1 MRSATAGPPT
11 EANALCQWVTPV
23 LDCLPAAFGLDITF
37 CRSADITSI
46 KALMSSLKTA
56 VESRLGTNFCFVAL
70 SVDDPSSHQSRL
82 AEQALEQIGLR
93 QIMWTGRRA
102 KNVIR
107 VLGPD
112 SAPMYDEEPWLVLA
126 VDFDTYWYNIGL
138 YEIGEEGLVSFIEGF
153 VHGPRFDVENQLEAA
168 KEELRNILSK
178 MGHVQ
183 YVFLYGEQSEDLE
196 LLALLA
202 ETLGSELVNDARVDG
217 SVWTS
222 TSYMAEA
229 AHVRMDD
236 IQFEMDPA
244 SNGAFGC
251 KWRSKLYRDGHEE
264 L

>member
-1 MRSATAGPPT
+1 MRRTTAGPAT
-11 EANALCQWVTPV
+11 EANALCRWVIPV
-23 LDCLPAAFGLDITF
+23 LDRLPAALGLDVPF
-37 CRSADITSI
+37 CRSADLTST

-56 VESRLGTNFCFVAL
+56 VESRLGTNFCFAAL

-93 QIMWTGRRA
+93 QIMVVGRRA

-107 VLGPD
+107 VFGPD
-112 SAPMYDEEPWLVLA
+112 SAPAYDEEPWLVLA
-126 VDFDTYWYNIGL
+126 VDYDTHWYNIGL
-138 YEIGEEGLVSFIEGF
+138 YEIGEGGIVSPIEDF
-153 VHGPRFDVENQLEAA
+153 VHGPRFDEENRLEAA
-168 KEELRNILSK
+168 TDELQNILSK
-178 MGHVQ
+178 MGHVKHI
-183 YVFLYGEQSEDLE
+183 FLYGNQRENRE
-196 LLALLA
+196 LLDLLA
-202 ETLGSELVNDARVDG
+202 HTLGSELVNNARVDG